1 MKKKKFSLNSLMMN
15 NKFLLVLSVII
26 SLVIWIYMSTGTTSD
41 TTLTLSNI
49 PIQIDLSDEA
59 RNSGLQIFSGAEQTA
74 SVTVTGSRA
83 TLGTMSE
90 SDVTVT
96 AAANTINSSGSYSL
110 PVSATKTNPSSN
122 FQITSAVTP
131 SNINVVVDY
140 LRESSF
146 QIQENVVYKVS
157 DGYYA
162 STSLATKSIVI
173 SGPQTEI
180 SKIDKVS
187 ATAEINGT
195 LTDSSTTDAE
205 IVLYDSSGNE
215 LSTDLLT
222 MDFDKVKATVSV
234 LPEKTV
240 SVKPTFTNKP
250 SGLEITDDMI
260 SVEPSTILLAGN
272 KDILEKTDSVNLEA
286 IDFSNLKNEKITFD
300 ALGIDIPTDCKN
312 ISNSTTAKVTL
323 DLSGFTTKKFTVDN
337 FTVKGLSD
345 KYKSEITQKNISV
358 TVIGPS
364 SQIDDLSA
372 DSITGVIDISSSN
385 GTTGSVQMPLVFTF
399 KDADSCWVYG
409 NYKANLTISEK

>member
-1 MKKKKFSLNSLMMN
+1 MKKKKFSLNALMMN

-96 AAANTINSSGSYSL
+96 AAANTINSSGRYSL

>member
-1 MKKKKFSLNSLMMN
+1 MKKKKFSLNALMMN

-146 QIQENVVYKVS
+146 QIQENVVYKVA

-195 LTDSSTTDAE
+195 LTYSSTTDAE

>member
-1 MKKKKFSLNSLMMN
+1 MKKKKFSLNTLMMN

-83 TLGTMSE
+83 ILGTMSE

-146 QIQENVVYKVS
+146 QIQENVVYKVA

>member
-1 MKKKKFSLNSLMMN
+1 MKKKKFSLNALMMN
-15 NKFLLVLSVII
+15 NKFLLVFSVII

-337 FTVKGLSD
+337 FTVKGLFD

>member
-1 MKKKKFSLNSLMMN
+1 MKKKKFSLNALMMN

-399 KDADSCWVYG
+399 KDADGCWVYG

>member
-1 MKKKKFSLNSLMMN
+1 MKKKKFSLNTLMMN

-83 TLGTMSE
+83 ILGTMSE

>member
-1 MKKKKFSLNSLMMN
+1 MKKKKFSLNTLMMN

-83 TLGTMSE
+83 ILGTMSE

-385 GTTGSVQMPLVFTF
+385 GTTGSVQMPLMFTF

>member
-1 MKKKKFSLNSLMMN
+1 MKKKKFSLNALMMN

-240 SVKPTFTNKP
+240 TVKPTFTNKP

-337 FTVKGLSD
+337 FTVTGLSD